1 MFTQV
6 VLSCRI
12 IAYRSKQ
19 ENEMK
24 INENAALIPPN
35 SGVGKTTPGS
45 NSSPVNNSIAKA
57 QADLVSGPAVN
68 LDISLTAKLAEVQS
82 ESKVGKASDEA
93 LIEKLRAKV
102 AAGEFEIDY
111 KQISQAMLKDVV
123 AAIGQK
129 PNRA

>member
-1 MFTQV
+1 
-6 VLSCRI
+6 
-12 IAYRSKQ
+12 
-19 ENEMK
+19 MK

-35 SGVGKTTPGS
+35 SGVGKAIPGS
-45 NSSPVNNSIAKA
+45 NLSPVNNALAKA

-82 ESKVGKASDEA
+82 DSKAGKASDEA

-111 KQISQAMLKDVV
+111 KKISQAMLKDVV

>member
-1 MFTQV
+1 
-6 VLSCRI
+6 
-12 IAYRSKQ
+12 
-19 ENEMK
+19 MK

-35 SGVGKTTPGS
+35 SGVGKATPGS
-45 NSSPVNNSIAKA
+45 NSSAVNQSPAKA
-57 QADLVSGPAVN
+57 TAEAVPGPAVN

-82 ESKVGKASDEA
+82 DSKANKASDEA

-129 PNRA
+129 PKSI

>member
-1 MFTQV
+1 
-6 VLSCRI
+6 
-12 IAYRSKQ
+12 
-19 ENEMK
+19 MK
-24 INENAALIPPN
+24 INENAPLIPPQ
-35 SGVGKTTPGS
+35 SGVGKSIPGS
-45 NSSPVNNSIAKA
+45 NSSAVNQSSAKA
-57 QADLVSGPAVN
+57 GADVVPGPAVN

-82 ESKVGKASDEA
+82 DSKANKASDEA

-129 PNRA
+129 PKGI

>member
-1 MFTQV
+1 
-6 VLSCRI
+6 
-12 IAYRSKQ
+12 
-19 ENEMK
+19 MK

-35 SGVGKTTPGS
+35 SGVGKATPGS
-45 NSSPVNNSIAKA
+45 NSSPINNSTAKV

-82 ESKVGKASDEA
+82 ESKAGKASDEA

-111 KQISQAMLKDVV
+111 KKISQAMLKDVV

>member
-1 MFTQV
+1 
-6 VLSCRI
+6 
-12 IAYRSKQ
+12 
-19 ENEMK
+19 MK

-35 SGVGKTTPGS
+35 SGVGKATPGS
-45 NSSPVNNSIAKA
+45 NSSAVNQSPAKA
-57 QADLVSGPAVN
+57 TAEAVPGPAVN

-82 ESKVGKASDEA
+82 DSKANKASDEA
-93 LIEKLRAKV
+93 LIEKLRAKI

-129 PNRA
+129 PNSI